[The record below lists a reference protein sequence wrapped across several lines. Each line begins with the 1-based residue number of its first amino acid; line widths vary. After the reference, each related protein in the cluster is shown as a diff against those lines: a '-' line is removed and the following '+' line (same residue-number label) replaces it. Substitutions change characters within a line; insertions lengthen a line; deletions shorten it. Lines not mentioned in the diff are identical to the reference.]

1 MIRQGRSRRF
11 AEGMATPSAI
21 EDNWQNETGLRVT
34 LKGAQLGQIAHLRES
49 IELRVRSTKRIHL
62 GAHRWEKC
70 RPDSGVIYPA
80 MAVLEAARNTPKV
93 W

>member
-1 MIRQGRSRRF
+1 
-11 AEGMATPSAI
+11 MA
-21 EDNWQNETGLRVT
+21 

-70 RPDSGVIYPA
+70 CPDSGVIYPA
-80 MAVLEAARNTPKV
+80 MAVLKAARNTPKV